1 MTRITSSDLHQ
12 KKMIE
17 RVMTKIKLPND
28 YWNGLEKDLKE
39 GTAKRIICGRYGIK
53 PADLKWIKK
62 ALGYRSSQ

>member
-1 MTRITSSDLHQ
+1 MIKVKSSDLRE

-39 GTAKRIICGRYGIK
+39 GMPKRVICGRYGIK
-53 PADLKWIKK
+53 PSDLKWLKK
-62 ALGYRSSQ
+62 ALGYRSSE